1 MSIPAKTLYDT
12 CVVNVVNDFKTK
24 FVAAAT
30 RGTTGHPQGA
40 ILVQSMTGWM
50 DEAGK
55 EVCAAALTLTVPV
68 AGAPA
73 QNTQFQAPAQLQAPS
88 PFASSPFAAQLQ
100 PQQQQFAPPPFG
112 GQQQFGQQQQ
122 QQQQA
127 PQAGALKG
135 VVSTLAECGIPGQTT
150 RVPSNMMLP
159 QGATCGMQC
168 SKKGHTDI
176 FYCSQP
182 AKKPN
187 PNTGT
192 YCCTSHHSRQGGL
205 DKDPGKK
212 KSGKTSGGNI
222 ISAAQIQ
229 GLGRPTALP
238 PGMGNNFQQQQQVAS
253 FMGQNPQFANNPM
266 QNQPFNPQQQGQF
279 GNQPFNPQQQNQFGQ
294 QPFNP
299 QQQQNQPFNPQQST
313 QLINNVQGQI
323 AGVPQQQQLP
333 PNGGGINMTNM
344 MAGQPPSAVPVSQFA
359 PMGRDPLSG
368 IPQAGGPFNQPPFGQ
383 QQYGQPQFQ
392 QQPFGQQPQ
401 GQIGGPF
408 VTTHQGTEG
417 DEDGSS
423 SSSEED
429 ESHPVEQVN
438 HSQFA
443 AAFGAA
449 PVQQVQQQQP
459 GPFGA
464 APQQPAFGGQQ
475 AGPFGGQQPQQS
487 PFGNQQP
494 QQHQQAPQLP
504 FQQPQQQ
511 FQQQAPPQQQVFQQ
525 QQTPPQQSPVQQ
537 ALAQGQQAQA
547 QPIQQQAPPQHV
559 QTQQPAP
566 QQQVDV
572 SAQLQNNNQN
582 SMQAL
587 LTQAHQAPATPS
599 PTPGTLPQ

>member
-238 PGMGNNFQQQQQVAS
+238 PGMGNNKWLRLWVRIRSSRIILCRISHSIPNSKVNLEINRLILNSRISSDSSHSIPSNSRISLSIRNRALNLSIMCKDKSLEFL
-253 FMGQNPQFANNPM
+253 NNSNSHRM
-266 QNQPFNPQQQGQF
+266 E
-279 GNQPFNPQQQNQFGQ
+279 
-294 QPFNP
+294 
-299 QQQQNQPFNPQQST
+299 
-313 QLINNVQGQI
+313 
-323 AGVPQQQQLP
+323 A
-333 PNGGGINMTNM
+333 
-344 MAGQPPSAVPVSQFA
+344 
-359 PMGRDPLSG
+359 
-368 IPQAGGPFNQPPFGQ
+368 
-383 QQYGQPQFQ
+383 
-392 QQPFGQQPQ
+392 
-401 GQIGGPF
+401 
-408 VTTHQGTEG
+408 
-417 DEDGSS
+417 
-423 SSSEED
+423 
-429 ESHPVEQVN
+429 ES
-438 HSQFA
+438 
-443 AAFGAA
+443 
-449 PVQQVQQQQP
+449 
-459 GPFGA
+459 
-464 APQQPAFGGQQ
+464 
-475 AGPFGGQQPQQS
+475 
-487 PFGNQQP
+487 
-494 QQHQQAPQLP
+494 
-504 FQQPQQQ
+504 
-511 FQQQAPPQQQVFQQ
+511 
-525 QQTPPQQSPVQQ
+525 
-537 ALAQGQQAQA
+537 
-547 QPIQQQAPPQHV
+547 I
-559 QTQQPAP
+559 
-566 QQQVDV
+566 
-572 SAQLQNNNQN
+572 
-582 SMQAL
+582 
-587 LTQAHQAPATPS
+587 
-599 PTPGTLPQ
+599 